1 MFLSEADAQTIDAR
15 IRQLEARTGAQVV
28 TAVLGKCDS
37 YPELVWKAFA
47 LAVVLCA
54 FAVAIID
61 TLWPAWVSAYA
72 ALSNLAPVLL
82 AGAVSGLAAV
92 FVPDYARLFLRATR
106 RDAEV
111 RQRAH
116 VLFLDHGLTATTGR
130 NGVLLLV
137 SLFERKV
144 EIVSDLAYRG
154 RVERADWDGVIAAM
168 TPALARAKSAQAVLA
183 GLDALE
189 QLLRARGYAAGG
201 AANELPDRP
210 IQEAGS

>member
-1 MFLSEADAQTIDAR
+1 VFLSEAEARAIDAR
-15 IRQLEARTGAQVV
+15 IQQFETRTGAQVV

-47 LAVVLCA
+47 MAAVLCA
-54 FAVAIID
+54 FAVAIVD
-61 TLWPAWVSAYA
+61 TYWPAWVGTYA
-72 ALSNLAPVLL
+72 ALSNVAPVLL
-82 AGAVSGLAAV
+82 AGAASALAAV

-116 VLFLDHGLTATTGR
+116 VLFLDRGLTATKAR

-144 EIVSDLAYRG
+144 EIVSDLAYQG
-154 RVERADWDGVIAAM
+154 RVERSDWDGVIAAM
-168 TPALARAKSAQAVLA
+168 TPSLASGKPAQALLA
-183 GLDALE
+183 GLDTLE
-189 QLLRARGYAAGG
+189 TMLRNRGYNAGG
-201 AANELPDRP
+201 GTNELPDRP
-210 IQEAGS
+210 IEEAGS